1 MKTLQGLFAA
11 SLLAGSMVAQAGLVT
26 GSTVVFDLNPNDGPR
41 SAAIQAGSDMTIG
54 AFSLDF
60 NSGAN
65 GDVFNW
71 ASSGNAGLGGNSSF
85 VLSGLQFDDGS
96 TLTGFQVLSSELTG
110 LVITTTASSLTVTF
124 TPASVAGASGTVFS
138 GRYLTTAATVP
149 EPSALALVGISLAGL
164 ALMRR
169 RKR

>member
-11 SLLAGSMVAQAGLVT
+11 SLLAGSMAAQAGLVT
-26 GSTVVFDLNPNDGPR
+26 GSTVVFDLNPNDSPR

-71 ASSGNAGLGGNSSF
+71 TSFGRAGMGGNSSF
-85 VLSGLQFDDGS
+85 VLSGLQFADGL
-96 TLTGFQVLSSELTG
+96 TLTGFDVISSELTG
-110 LVITTTASSLTVTF
+110 LTISTTASSLTVSF
-124 TPASVAGASGTVFS
+124 TPVSGAGESGVVFS
-138 GRYLTTAATVP
+138 GRYLTNATTVP